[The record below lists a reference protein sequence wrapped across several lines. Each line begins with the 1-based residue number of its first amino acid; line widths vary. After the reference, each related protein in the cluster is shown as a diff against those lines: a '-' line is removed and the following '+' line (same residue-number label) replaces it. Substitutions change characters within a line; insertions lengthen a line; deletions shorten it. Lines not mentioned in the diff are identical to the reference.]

1 VEGDERAGRDAPP
14 RLTLPAPA
22 DDGGVHA
29 TPPSAFP
36 GGAAVIGPR
45 FLVRSWRA
53 RVAVAGR
60 SMEPA
65 IADGDWLLV
74 DPEAWRGGP
83 PEPGALV
90 LLADPRAPER
100 LLVKRVHA
108 VLPDAT
114 LDLRG
119 DAPDRSTDS
128 RHFGPVPVDALLGR
142 PWLRIHPLRRVGR
155 IR

>member
-1 VEGDERAGRDAPP
+1 M
-14 RLTLPAPA
+14 
-22 DDGGVHA
+22 
-29 TPPSAFP
+29 
-36 GGAAVIGPR
+36 IGPR
-45 FLVRSWRA
+45 VLIRSWRA

-74 DPEAWRGGP
+74 DPDAWQRRP
-83 PEPGALV
+83 PTPGALV
-90 LLADPRAPER
+90 LLGDPRAPER

-108 VLPDAT
+108 VLPDGT

-128 RHFGPVPVDALLGR
+128 RHFGPVAPDALLGR
-142 PWLRIHPLRRVGR
+142 PWLRVHPLGRAGR